1 MKQAFNIE
9 IIVES
14 EKELSATDVR
24 ETLEDMI
31 GADWLDW
38 EVTYCT
44 EDAFITEEDIA
55 KWAEEAFMKEEYND
69 GSETK

>member
-14 EKELSATDVR
+14 EKELSFTDVR
-24 ETLEDMI
+24 ETLEHMI
-31 GADWLDW
+31 DADWLDW

-44 EDAFITEEDIA
+44 EDPIITEEDIA
-55 KWAEEAFMKEEYND
+55 KWAEEAFMKEEYNN
-69 GSETK
+69 GNEIK